1 MNLFAHAAR
10 LEQEN
15 TPFAMAQII
24 ESRGSTPRHQ
34 AQMLVMADG

>member
-24 ESRGSTPRHQ
+24 ESLSLIHI
-34 AQMLVMADG
+34 